1 MKYIAKLIT
10 LLSFLIICTEVRG
23 QEKMTMEEWYKN
35 ISEYTLLK
43 SNLSSKIIKLQKDKS
58 ELQTVL
64 DEIISE
70 LKKIEEEYWLIVG
83 SKEVYDTYNKKLER
97 LYKICKNK
105 EGKFEDAEK
114 MFIELDTN
122 LKCHPDF
129 AVKYKEIKIC
139 LDNAKYREK

>member
-1 MKYIAKLIT
+1 MKYITKLIT
-10 LLSFLIICTEVRG
+10 LLSFLIICTEVSG
-23 QEKMTMEEWYKN
+23 QEKMTMEEWHKQ
-35 ISEYTLLK
+35 ISEYTSLK
-43 SNLSSKIIKLQKDKS
+43 FELASKIIKLQKDKS
-58 ELQTVL
+58 ELQTTL
-64 DEIISE
+64 DEKNSE

-83 SKEVYDTYNKKLER
+83 GKEIYDAFNKKLDQ

-114 MFIELDTN
+114 MFMELDTN

-129 AVKYKEIKIC
+129 ASKYKEIKIC